1 MLVISRKI
9 NEKIKIGDDIE
20 IVILSIDKN
29 QVKIGIEAPKEVS
42 ILRSELIEN
51 IKNENIKAAQ
61 NIDINTLK
69 NFSKVINENKST
81 RKS

>member
-29 QVKIGIEAPKEVS
+29 QIKIGIKAPKNIS
-42 ILRSELIEN
+42 ILRGELIEN
-51 IKNENIKAAQ
+51 IKDENIKAAQ
-61 NIDINTLK
+61 DIDISTIK

>member
-9 NEKIKIGDDIE
+9 NEKIKIGDNIE

-29 QVKIGIEAPKEVS
+29 QVKIGIEAPKEIS

-51 IKNENIKAAQ
+51 IKEENIKAAKKSDLDT
-61 NIDINTLK
+61 IK
-69 NFSKVINENKST
+69 NLSKVINENKST